1 MAGQLSHD
9 ELVELSARYV
19 KKLGFPVV
27 GKEVRAWY
35 SREEGDV
42 VAFRSTS
49 SLLVEAKC
57 SRADFR
63 ADARKPERSSGGL
76 GVYRFYVCP
85 AGLIHA
91 EEVPERWGLWWVEGR
106 KITQIK
112 GPIGNGWPP
121 YSAASTAADWAKYMH
136 QPDSAAERAVMFSIA
151 RRRSLSRSDERY
163 ESMLLD
169 ARRRADQLARSNDA
183 LAEQNRELQAKLVMA
198 KNGYDG
204 DRVNEMRTAIRRK
217 VTLSRAKV

>member
-1 MAGQLSHD
+1 MAGQLSHA
-9 ELVELSARYV
+9 ELVELSARHV
-19 KKLGFPVV
+19 KKIGFPVV

-42 VAFRSTS
+42 IAFRSTS

-57 SRADFR
+57 SRSDFR
-63 ADARKPERSSGGL
+63 ADARKPERTNGGL

-91 EEVPERWGLWWVEGR
+91 EEVPERWGLWWVDGR

-112 GPIGNGWPP
+112 GPVGNHWPP
-121 YSAASTAADWAKYMH
+121 YNAASTVADWARFMH
-136 QPDSAAERAVMFSIA
+136 QPDVAAERAVMFSIA

-163 ESMLLD
+163 EAMLHD
-169 ARRRADQLARSNDA
+169 ARRRADQLARNNDA